1 MQSDVER
8 SVLTT
13 RTVRGAARGG
23 GRIEGEDLA
32 DIDITQRAA
41 QYDAPKK
48 ASSSTGP
55 CAIGLCAA
63 TKLAMTA
70 ARSRSVAPAHGASPK
85 SDCAH
90 RVQRR
95 SDAQHVADAAP
106 TVVCVLVRTRT

>member
-1 MQSDVER
+1 MQNDAQR

-13 RTVRGAARGG
+13 RTGRGAARCG
-23 GRIEGEDLA
+23 GRVEGGDLA
-32 DIDITQRAA
+32 DLDITQRAL

-48 ASSSTGP
+48 ASSGTGP

-70 ARSRSVAPAHGASPK
+70 ARSRSVPPARGALPK
-85 SDCAH
+85 SDSPH

-95 SDAQHVADAAP
+95 SDAQHIAHAAP